1 DVILISTD
9 GVIIRIR
16 ANDLRVMRITGLGVR
31 VMKLSDEDRV
41 VTFTRTEH
49 DETADIEVVE
59 QASDEEIAAAEAEA
73 EAEVIEDEPET
84 NEEE

>member
-1 DVILISTD
+1 
-9 GVIIRIR
+9 
-16 ANDLRVMRITGLGVR
+16 MRRTGLGVR

-49 DETADIEVVE
+49 DETADIEEVE

>member
-1 DVILISTD
+1 
-9 GVIIRIR
+9 
-16 ANDLRVMRITGLGVR
+16 M
-31 VMKLSDEDRV
+31 MKLRILKE
-41 VTFTRTEH
+41 
-49 DETADIEVVE
+49 VE